1 MNKLLSAEFE
11 RLFKS
16 FVFRLGMLFSS
27 GLAVFVVMMR
37 WLDVQ
42 KNAEAYA
49 SLSVEYS
56 NVDGLIFVG
65 GIYIIFAVAVF
76 VGIFVGTEY
85 SDGTIRNK
93 ITAGHTRGCIYF
105 SKWIV
110 CAVTTIMLHLL
121 YICLVLLLGNLLIG
135 GTTLSVLQL
144 LCFGVASTMAVLALV
159 AFLLIFPMCIQS
171 KAVGSV
177 ICLLSTIIMLFLSL
191 TIAQKLDAPEFY
203 DAYQYVDEET
213 NEMVSVEQERNPNYL
228 TGTKRKV
235 YEFLNDFLT
244 VSQLYQIVM
253 NRSDRLGFIILYDC
267 IIVIGANCFG
277 MLVFRKKDVK

>member
-16 FVFRLGMLFSS
+16 FVFRLGMLFST
-27 GLAVFVVMMR
+27 GLAVFVVTMR
-37 WLDVQ
+37 WMDVR
-42 KNAEAYA
+42 KNAETYA
-49 SLSVEYS
+49 SLSIKYS
-56 NVDGLIFVG
+56 NADGLIFVG
-65 GIYIIFAVAVF
+65 GLYIIFVIAVF

-93 ITAGHTRGCIYF
+93 ITAGHTRGCIYL

-110 CAVTTIMLHLL
+110 CAVTTIMIHLL

-135 GTTLSVLQL
+135 GTTLSARQL
-144 LCFGVASTMAVLALV
+144 LGFGAASTTAVVALV
-159 AFLLIFPMCIQS
+159 SFLLFFSMCIQS

-177 ICLLSTIIMLFLSL
+177 ICLLSTIIMLFTSL
-191 TIAQKLDAPEFY
+191 TIAQKLEEPEFF

-213 NEMVSVEQERNPNYL
+213 HEMVSVEQERNPYYL

-235 YEFLNDFLT
+235 YEFLNDFLS
-244 VSQLYQIVM
+244 VSQLYQIAM

-267 IIVIGANCFG
+267 IIVIGANCLG
-277 MLVFRKKDVK
+277 MIVFQKKDVK